1 MGCGSSF
8 AVSPPKPVQINVIEP
23 TSIFVDTAAQG
34 ESQVQFERKLSLS
47 VKYHQ
52 GGQTVS
58 SSTPNFSKERV
69 AESSPTTSSL
79 QNSQEENM
87 ASSQAADIMISGDG
101 NDRDFINFLSRELC
115 REGLMVWNEGRKEPT
130 AGSNPSLRAQAIV
143 EAKAFVI
150 VLSSNAVR
158 SQHCTDEVSLAYI
171 SNKAMFPVAMES
183 FDKIYRDLD
192 FGMKLTLAK
201 LNWMFF
207 TNDEEC
213 QKSLPTLVTTIRS
226 SLNILSQT
234 DGVVSTYQVSQLYV
248 NDKEKTQ
255 EATPGFWERKFG
267 NVRTNIPWVEFKKAF
282 QEEYQHKLDKHFPG
296 KQQEFLMRL
305 INKDLL
311 DGSPRF
317 HREAYDNFCGT
328 QVNKPHG
335 FYSRLKEYCGSKH
348 AMREVFS
355 MDSTVRLSA
364 IQNLGKFKTPGVVSS
379 LKKLLVDEDPNI
391 RAVASIA
398 LGKTGTCT
406 PDIVEAL
413 VNLLKDEDR
422 LVRESTC
429 VSLGYLQAQDAVP
442 HVINAWR
449 NDPISHVREAA
460 QAALRVIGGEEAN
473 QAVHITQ
480 VLTREMNDLAK

>member
-8 AVSPPKPVQINVIEP
+8 ALPPPKPVQINVIEP
-23 TSIFVDTAAQG
+23 TSVFVDTGAQS
-34 ESQVQFERKLSLS
+34 ETQLTKFERKLSL
-47 VKYHQ
+47 
-52 GGQTVS
+52 TVGYSQQRRTFS
-58 SSTPNFSKERV
+58 SATSKERV
-69 AESSPTTSSL
+69 KESGPSTSFL
-79 QNSQEENM
+79 PNKQEENM

-101 NDRDFINFLSRELC
+101 NDRDFINFLSRELSS
-115 REGLMVWNEGRKEPT
+115 EGLKVWNEERKDPAT
-130 AGSNPSLRAQAIV
+130 VSNPSQRAQAIV

-150 VLSSNAVR
+150 VLSSNAVQ

-171 SNKAMFPVAMES
+171 SNKAIFPVAKES
-183 FDKIYRDLD
+183 FDKIYKDLD

-207 TNDEEC
+207 TNNEEC

-226 SLNILSQT
+226 SLNKLSNT
-234 DGVVSTYQVSQLYV
+234 EGVASTYEVSQLYI
-248 NDKEKTQ
+248 NNRDSQ
-255 EATPGFWERKFG
+255 EAKPGFWERKFG

-282 QEEYQHKLDKHFPG
+282 QEEYQRKLDKHFPG

-311 DGSPRF
+311 EGSPRF
-317 HREAYDNFCGT
+317 HREAYDNFCGSEVGKT
-328 QVNKPHG
+328 HG
-335 FYSRLKEYCGSKH
+335 FYSRLKEYCASKH

-391 RAVASIA
+391 RAVAAIA

-406 PDIVEAL
+406 PDIVQAL

-429 VSLGYLQAQDAVP
+429 VSLGYLQAQAAVP
-442 HVINAWR
+442 HIINAWR

-460 QAALRVIGGEEAN
+460 QAALRVIGGDEAN